1 MLRKEKSSK
10 SGNRALVFRGRSAV
24 LTSGVFDDNLAGS
37 AALGEAPW
45 ATGLKETQTFVEKY
59 YPSTLTT
66 DFHSRTDCF
75 WSAVE

>member
-1 MLRKEKSSK
+1 MGS
-10 SGNRALVFRGRSAV
+10 RALVFRGRSAV
-24 LTSGVFDDNLAGS
+24 LTSGVFDENLQPTGNLAGS

-45 ATGLKETQTFVEKY
+45 ATGLKETQTFVEKS

-66 DFHSRTDCF
+66 DFQSRTDCF